1 MFDLWTPLGGDVLE
15 GGGTDDGEADEE
27 DVSLR
32 VGERAQPVVV
42 LLARRVPQ
50 AERHRHPVTNHRGA
64 VVVKPAQEHR
74 SSFLF
79 TSAVFPS
86 I

>member
-50 AERHRHPVTNHRGA
+50 GQLHQH
-64 VVVKPAQEHR
+64 VVNLHQLCTPCTDRRNRKKENI
-74 SSFLF
+74 
-79 TSAVFPS
+79 S